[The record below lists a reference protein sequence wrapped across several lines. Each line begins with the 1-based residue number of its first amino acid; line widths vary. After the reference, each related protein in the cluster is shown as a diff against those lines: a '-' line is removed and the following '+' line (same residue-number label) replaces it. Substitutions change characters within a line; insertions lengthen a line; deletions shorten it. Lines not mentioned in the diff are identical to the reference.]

1 MVRLPLPMVIVGLLV
16 ALEAKVML
24 VLPPP
29 GILNLTEAVSLVL
42 TLENKGDREKLTSL
56 GGLASKMFPLLGVL
70 NH

>member
-1 MVRLPLPMVIVGLLV
+1 MVRLPLPMVVVGLLV

-29 GILNLTEAVSLVL
+29 GILDLTEAVSLVL

-56 GGLASKMFPLLGVL
+56 SGLASKMFPLLGVL

>member
-1 MVRLPLPMVIVGLLV
+1 MVRLPLPMVVVGLLV

-29 GILNLTEAVSLVL
+29 GILDLTEGVSLVL

-56 GGLASKMFPLLGVL
+56 SGLASKMFPLLGV
-70 NH
+70 